1 MTDVPIPY
9 TPTGTPIYEKIEGN
23 GITFL
28 TANWKVPKGVE
39 YKGIIVYVHGFG
51 EYAVLYTEVFD
62 KLSQQGYEIFFFD
75 QRGSGDTSPGDLVGV
90 TDEYHT
96 FNDLDFIVKTVL
108 DRREDKTEK
117 VFVGGHSMGGGIVLN
132 YAIKGKYRDHV
143 RGIFVSGPLITL
155 NPKSD
160 FSFLTKLVLPLFN
173 YFFPNF
179 RFDSNIKYE
188 YLTSSEGYGNYIKA
202 HDKLIGTVRQMYDMI
217 GRGKRLLGKEYASKF
232 PTSIPLI
239 ILHGTNDNIN
249 YIESSKKF
257 ISILP
262 DGVEK
267 EFVPVENAR
276 HSLFIEN
283 ETIFKGVFNRVV
295 KFLNTH

>member
-1 MTDVPIPY
+1 MAQIGQEWLKLSDYSIFYPENLARIKGSRNTFILITTIVSRSDRRPAIGQLWKCRAYIAILIAVRARFLGLTESRLGDHLTTLTLLYINTPFLPAGICMSSKFSFFFLSFLPLTHSNMTDVPIPY

-23 GITFL
+23 VITFL

-51 EYAVLYTEVFD
+51 EYAVLYTEFFD

-143 RGIFVSGPLITL
+143 
-155 NPKSD
+155 
-160 FSFLTKLVLPLFN
+160 
-173 YFFPNF
+173 
-179 RFDSNIKYE
+179 
-188 YLTSSEGYGNYIKA
+188 
-202 HDKLIGTVRQMYDMI
+202 
-217 GRGKRLLGKEYASKF
+217 
-232 PTSIPLI
+232 
-239 ILHGTNDNIN
+239 
-249 YIESSKKF
+249 
-257 ISILP
+257 
-262 DGVEK
+262 
-267 EFVPVENAR
+267 
-276 HSLFIEN
+276 
-283 ETIFKGVFNRVV
+283 
-295 KFLNTH
+295 